1 MNRAEKAIKRSDR
14 VQQRFGWLAFPV
26 AVWKKFGDDQAGN
39 LAALVAYYAFASIF
53 PLLLVLVTVLG
64 IVLRDHHGLE
74 TTIRNSAVK
83 NYGALGDDLLKGLTS
98 LHQTGPALAIGILL
112 TFFGARGVANAMQ
125 NALNSVWEIPKAD
138 RPGFPWNYLRS
149 FGLILAVGLGEIA
162 TSVLSSFISG
172 GDVLPGFATK
182 ILATL
187 VTLVLNIGLFWLA
200 FRLATA
206 KTITWRELRLG
217 AIMGGIVWQLLQL
230 VGGYYIGHQLAHSQ
244 SLYGSTFGI
253 VLGLMAWLYLQA
265 EATLYVAE
273 ANVVWARKL
282 WPRSLAPPQTA
293 EDVRAYQLYAETEAR
308 KKDETVSVTVPGQ
321 PDDETVPAG
330 SSATTRSEPETSVGP
345 DRRPGERTLMTQAT
359 TGNSQPSAAPHVIVI
374 GAGFAGLYAVK
385 SLRKARF
392 RVSLIDRNLYS
403 TFQPLLY
410 QVATGGLNPGDVS
423 YAIGGYTGRHGARYL
438 RGTLTGIDPGA
449 RRITL
454 EDGREM
460 TYDYLILATGVSASH
475 FGIKGA
481 DEFTYGL
488 YTRRDAVALRDRL
501 MADVEGLSEGAP
513 DSVLDVTMV
522 GGGATGVELAG
533 TVAELRDTVLKET
546 FPDVN
551 SSRIHVRLVEMQSE
565 LLTPFDAKLR
575 AYTRDQ
581 LVKRGVDVRLDTAIA
596 EVTPDRV
603 ILKNGQ
609 DLHSDITVW
618 TAGVAAPPEA
628 KQWGLPQGHAG
639 RIATGPDLRVTGQ
652 DRIFA
657 VGDIGLVT
665 GNPTPQLSQPAI
677 QMGRFAAE
685 QIRLIE
691 AGQPTGTFHYHDKGQ
706 AATIGRRSAVIEL
719 AHGPDLR
726 GTLAWLGWL
735 GLHLFYLLGGR
746 NRISAIINLAWRY
759 MTWGHGGTVI
769 VGDEPSSG
777 ARPEPAAFRPGG
789 PGRPSRSL
797 AGQPEPGGQP
807 QRGGQPENAGQPAP
821 AQARPSP

>member
-1 MNRAEKAIKRSDR
+1 MTE
-14 VQQRFGWLAFPV
+14 
-26 AVWKKFGDDQAGN
+26 
-39 LAALVAYYAFASIF
+39 
-53 PLLLVLVTVLG
+53 VT
-64 IVLRDHHGLE
+64 
-74 TTIRNSAVK
+74 A
-83 NYGALGDDLLKGLTS
+83 
-98 LHQTGPALAIGILL
+98 
-112 TFFGARGVANAMQ
+112 
-125 NALNSVWEIPKAD
+125 
-138 RPGFPWNYLRS
+138 
-149 FGLILAVGLGEIA
+149 
-162 TSVLSSFISG
+162 
-172 GDVLPGFATK
+172 
-182 ILATL
+182 
-187 VTLVLNIGLFWLA
+187 
-200 FRLATA
+200 
-206 KTITWRELRLG
+206 
-217 AIMGGIVWQLLQL
+217 
-230 VGGYYIGHQLAHSQ
+230 
-244 SLYGSTFGI
+244 
-253 VLGLMAWLYLQA
+253 
-265 EATLYVAE
+265 
-273 ANVVWARKL
+273 
-282 WPRSLAPPQTA
+282 
-293 EDVRAYQLYAETEAR
+293 
-308 KKDETVSVTVPGQ
+308 
-321 PDDETVPAG
+321 
-330 SSATTRSEPETSVGP
+330 
-345 DRRPGERTLMTQAT
+345 
-359 TGNSQPSAAPHVIVI
+359 GNSQPSTAPHVIVI

-423 YAIGGYTGRHGARYL
+423 YAIGGYTGRYGARYL

-488 YTRRDAVALRDRL
+488 YTRRDAVVLRDRL

-513 DSVLDVTMV
+513 DSVLAVTMV

-533 TVAELRDTVLKET
+533 TIAELRDTVLKET

-565 LLTPFDAKLR
+565 LLTPFDPKLR

-618 TAGVAAPPEA
+618 TAGVSAPPEA
-628 KQWGLPQGHAG
+628 ERWGLPQGHAG
-639 RIATGPDLRVTGQ
+639 RIETGPDLRVTGQ

-665 GNPTPQLSQPAI
+665 DNPTPQLSQPAI

-691 AGQPTGTFHYHDKGQ
+691 AGRPTGTFHYHDKGQ

-746 NRISAIINLAWRY
+746 NRVSTVINLASRY
-759 MTWGHGGTVI
+759 ISWGHGGSVI
-769 VGDEPSSG
+769 VGDEPISG
-777 ARPEPAAFRPGG
+777 APAEPAAFRPGAR
-789 PGRPSRSL
+789 PGRPSRSP
-797 AGQPEPGGQP
+797 AGQPPVGQP
-807 QRGGQPENAGQPAP
+807 ENGSQPERGGQPDSDGQPAP